1 MSERF
6 ERDKPIGKALAEW
19 WQGLENDRASRAIL
33 RRAAGPTEV
42 ALSAPYQRL
51 YRRLQLQGWNPDS
64 KAYLDDRL
72 AAAVGLLAHV
82 REDSPGL
89 SPAKSMSQRK
99 AGDDRL
105 AVSELRFL
113 RLLDARDIDGI
124 PTAVAGG
131 APRTG
136 REVTR
141 GSHDGTYRHAR
152 GHTQAT
158 RIRCRCAA
166 PAARG
171 GTWGHR
177 RAARTTWP
185 A

>member
-113 RLLDARDIDGI
+113 RLIDARDIEALYDSLRRVLPLMDGRVDVLAL
-124 PTAVAGG
+124 TN
-131 APRTG
+131 
-136 REVTR
+136 
-141 GSHDGTYRHAR
+141 DLL
-152 GHTQAT
+152 Q
-158 RIRCRCAA
+158 
-166 PAARG
+166 
-171 GTWGHR
+171 WGEQVKKR
-177 RAARTTWP
+177 WAYAYEWPARTSS
-185 A
+185 

>member
-72 AAAVGLLAHV
+72 AAN
-82 REDSPGL
+82 P
-89 SPAKSMSQRK
+89 
-99 AGDDRL
+99 
-105 AVSELRFL
+105 
-113 RLLDARDIDGI
+113 
-124 PTAVAGG
+124 
-131 APRTG
+131 
-136 REVTR
+136 
-141 GSHDGTYRHAR
+141 
-152 GHTQAT
+152 
-158 RIRCRCAA
+158 
-166 PAARG
+166 
-171 GTWGHR
+171 
-177 RAARTTWP
+177 
-185 A
+185 